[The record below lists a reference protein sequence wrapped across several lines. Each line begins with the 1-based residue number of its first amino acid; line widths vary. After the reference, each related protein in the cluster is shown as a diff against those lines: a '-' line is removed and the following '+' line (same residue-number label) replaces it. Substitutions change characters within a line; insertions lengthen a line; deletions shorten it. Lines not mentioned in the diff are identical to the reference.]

1 MCALQAAHTPRF
13 GFVDARP
20 KGASGETEA
29 FIVIETQ
36 QEFIMMKM
44 KHVVLAMAATGML
57 SGQALAVEGWD
68 AEAPGVQPVQAALA
82 GTEAALPE
90 QVALVV
96 QEPAAQVVE
105 YSAKLPA
112 VLPELPAALAVA
124 EPAPFSAA
132 DMQALFVPS
141 TEPLRVAVLSA
152 QEMEETQG
160 AVIPLV
166 VAANFAWNVFRVS
179 GFAIRSYR
187 VIGPAFSGGRI
198 LQVSRNNNPIFRIDN
213 HNNPHAT
220 RLHFHVAPNMRAHRS
235 WHSPWRA
242 R

>member
-1 MCALQAAHTPRF
+1 
-13 GFVDARP
+13 
-20 KGASGETEA
+20 
-29 FIVIETQ
+29 
-36 QEFIMMKM
+36 
-44 KHVVLAMAATGML
+44 
-57 SGQALAVEGWD
+57 
-68 AEAPGVQPVQAALA
+68 
-82 GTEAALPE
+82 
-90 QVALVV
+90 
-96 QEPAAQVVE
+96 
-105 YSAKLPA
+105 

>member
-1 MCALQAAHTPRF
+1 
-13 GFVDARP
+13 
-20 KGASGETEA
+20 
-29 FIVIETQ
+29 
-36 QEFIMMKM
+36 MMKM

-132 DMQALFVPS
+132 DLQALFVPS

-160 AVIPLV
+160 AVAPLV
-166 VAANFAWNVFRVS
+166 AIGVMHAGRFIATRYVSQSLATRMVQSGSRQVVSHSGSVRGVMAATAQQANQIAGRGAVREFHAGS
-179 GFAIRSYR
+179 GARFTHFH
-187 VIGPAFSGGRI
+187 PA
-198 LQVSRNNNPIFRIDN
+198 SRNG
-213 HNNPHAT
+213 A
-220 RLHFHVAPNMRAHRS
+220 HVWFGRR
-235 WHSPWRA
+235 R
-242 R
+242 